1 MYREFYKLQ
10 EKPFH
15 VTPDPRF
22 FFLGTK
28 YQQALA
34 GLQYGIKEK
43 KGFILISGEVGCG
56 KTTLC
61 RLLLHELQK
70 DPKIEVAIV
79 LNTFL
84 SEKEMLAAI
93 NQDFLIPPSGKTRG
107 TLLQALNDFLLAK
120 RKEGKNVVLFI
131 DEAQNLKS
139 SVLEQVRMLSNLETD
154 TDKLIQIVLVG
165 QPELLAKLQKP
176 AMRQLEQR
184 IAVRYHL
191 SPLDLEEM
199 RFYIEHRLAAAGAV
213 NPGLFTSGALARIHE
228 ASGGIP
234 RRINLICDYSLIAG
248 YVREARRLDESIVE
262 AALKEIGHPSAGQ
275 NAEHHNG
282 HNRIEPLLASNS

>member
-1 MYREFYKLQ
+1 MSLEFYRLN

-22 FFLGTK
+22 FFLGSK

-34 GLQYGIKEK
+34 SLQYGIKEK
-43 KGFILISGEVGCG
+43 KGFIMISGEVGCG

-61 RLLLHELQK
+61 RLLLQELHK
-70 DPKIEVAIV
+70 DSRVEVAIV

-84 SEKEMLAAI
+84 SEKELLAAI
-93 NQDFLIPPSGKTRG
+93 NQDYLIPTMGTTRG
-107 TLLQALNDFLLAK
+107 ALLQSLNEFLLAK
-120 RKEGKNVVLFI
+120 KKEGKNVVLFI

-165 QPELLAKLQKP
+165 QPELVVKLQMP
-176 AMRQLEQR
+176 ALRQLEQR

-191 SPLDLEEM
+191 SPLDLPETSA
-199 RFYIEHRLAAAGAV
+199 YIEHRLKKAGAV
-213 NPGLFTSGALARIHE
+213 STQLFSAGALARIYQ

-234 RRINLICDYSLIAG
+234 RRINLICDYTLMVG
-248 YVREARRLDESIVE
+248 YVRESHRPDEAVVE
-262 AALKEIGHPSAGQ
+262 AALLEMSHPDSSKNTRETTSA
-275 NAEHHNG
+275 
-282 HNRIEPLLASNS
+282 PVLASR

>member
-1 MYREFYKLQ
+1 MYLDFYKLR

-22 FFLGTK
+22 FFPGTK

-34 GLQYGIKEK
+34 TLQYGIQEK

-70 DPKIEVAIV
+70 DARVEVAIV

-84 SEKEMLAAI
+84 SEKELLHAI
-93 NQDFLIPPSGKTRG
+93 NQDFSIDSGAKTRG
-107 TLLQALNDFLLAK
+107 ALIQALNEFLLAK

-139 SVLEQVRMLSNLETD
+139 NVLEQIRMLSNLETD

-165 QPELLAKLQKP
+165 QPELLEKLQKP
-176 AMRQLEQR
+176 AMRQLYQR

-191 SPLDLEEM
+191 SPLDLAETKS
-199 RFYIEHRLAAAGAV
+199 YVEHRLAKAGAK
-213 NPGLFTSGALARIHE
+213 NARIFSDDAILRVH
-228 ASGGIP
+228 ACTGGIP
-234 RRINLICDYSLIAG
+234 RRINLLCDYSLVAG
-248 YVREARRLDESIVE
+248 FVREAPMVDAAIVDSALGEIAPQRQE
-262 AALKEIGHPSAGQ
+262 AVPA
-275 NAEHHNG
+275 
-282 HNRIEPLLASNS
+282 

>member
-1 MYREFYKLQ
+1 MYLKHYQIR

-34 GLQYGIKEK
+34 SLQYGIKEK

-61 RLLLHELQK
+61 RLLLQELQK
-70 DPKIEVAIV
+70 DSNVEVAIV
-79 LNTFL
+79 LNTFVT
-84 SEKEMLAAI
+84 EKELLSAI
-93 NQDFLIPPSGKTRG
+93 HQDFTITAEGKTRG
-107 TLLQALNDFLLAK
+107 ALLANLNEFLLAK
-120 RKEGKNVVLFI
+120 KREGKNVVLFI

-139 SVLEQVRMLSNLETD
+139 SVLEQIRMLSNLETD

-165 QPELLAKLQKP
+165 QPELIAKLQKP
-176 AMRQLEQR
+176 AMRQLDQR

-191 SPLDLEEM
+191 TPLDLDET
-199 RFYIEHRLAAAGAV
+199 RAYIAHRLRKAGAQQPDLFTAGAV
-213 NPGLFTSGALARIHE
+213 ARIHE
-228 ASGGIP
+228 AAAGIP
-234 RRINLICDYSLIAG
+234 RRINLICDYSLMAG
-248 YVREARRLDESIVE
+248 YVRETRRLDETIVN
-262 AALKEIGHPSAGQ
+262 AALAELAPQGGSVAVPGQ
-275 NAEHHNG
+275 KAS
-282 HNRIEPLLASNS
+282 EPLTVSV

>member
-1 MYREFYKLQ
+1 MYLEFYQLR

-22 FFLGTK
+22 FFRGTK

-34 GLQYGIKEK
+34 GLQYGIKER

-61 RLLLHELQK
+61 RLLLQELQK
-70 DPKIEVAIV
+70 DTLVEVAIV

-84 SEKEMLAAI
+84 SEKELLAAI
-93 NQDFLIPPSGKTRG
+93 NQDFLIPPAGKTRG
-107 TLLQALNDFLLAK
+107 ALLAALNDFLLAK
-120 RKEGKNVVLFI
+120 KKEGKNVVLFI

-165 QPELLAKLQKP
+165 QPELIAKLQRP
-176 AMRQLEQR
+176 TMRQLDQR

-191 SPLDLEEM
+191 TPLDLAET
-199 RFYIEHRLAAAGAV
+199 RSYVEHRLKRAGATDF
-213 NPGLFTSGALARIHE
+213 NLFSTRAIARIHA
-228 ASGGIP
+228 ASEGIP
-234 RRINLICDYSLIAG
+234 RRINLICDYCLIAG
-248 YVREARRLDESIVE
+248 FVKETRRLDETIVE
-262 AALKEIGHPSAGQ
+262 VALAEMASPGSMQ
-275 NAEHHNG
+275 NTN
-282 HNRIEPLLASNS
+282 EPAMVP